1 MALLHVENLNQKFK
15 KKKILHHIS
24 LEVNTGEIVALLGPN
39 GAGKTTLLKTLIGL
53 FKIPKDS
60 NCKITFDNLIINKL
74 PVCQRVTQGLVYL
87 PQQSS
92 LFQQLSVKDNLE
104 IIFQHQMYWQNIS
117 LNLFIEERNL
127 WLYTTHLSDT
137 LNYKVETLS
146 GGQKRKLEVVRTLLM
161 HPTLIMLDEPFAG
174 VDPKSIYELKKIF
187 VDISNKGIAILISDH
202 HADQLLSFAQRA
214 YVIINGLVVT
224 VGNSQDVIENT
235 LTKEIYLG
243 NQFYQEISQ
252 RFNNK
257 TSI

>member
-1 MALLHVENLNQKFK
+1 
-15 KKKILHHIS
+15 
-24 LEVNTGEIVALLGPN
+24 
-39 GAGKTTLLKTLIGL
+39 
-53 FKIPKDS
+53 
-60 NCKITFDNLIINKL
+60 
-74 PVCQRVTQGLVYL
+74 
-87 PQQSS
+87 
-92 LFQQLSVKDNLE
+92 
-104 IIFQHQMYWQNIS
+104 
-117 LNLFIEERNL
+117 
-127 WLYTTHLSDT
+127 
-137 LNYKVETLS
+137 
-146 GGQKRKLEVVRTLLM
+146 
-161 HPTLIMLDEPFAG
+161 MLDEPFAG